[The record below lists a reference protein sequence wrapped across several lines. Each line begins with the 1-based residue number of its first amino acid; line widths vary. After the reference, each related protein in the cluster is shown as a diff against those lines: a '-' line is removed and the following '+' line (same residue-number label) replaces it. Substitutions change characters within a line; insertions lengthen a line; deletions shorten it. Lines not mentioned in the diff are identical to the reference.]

1 MILILLTWLVG
12 RVRRDKK
19 KKNESIDI
27 NPDYGYQGGEEYE
40 ESAIREANLDYACS
54 VDDPEYIETGVVDT
68 NIDYGNSTD
77 DEDRGKGEED
87 IK

>member
-1 MILILLTWLVG
+1 MILVV

-19 KKNESIDI
+19 KENESIDI

-77 DEDRGKGEED
+77 DEENSGKHEED
-87 IK
+87 DK